1 MAVTSA
7 NASDVGQQALY
18 STLAVG
24 IKSLVGTVEFYTA
37 RKRAAP
43 TCHAGLIQGHAF
55 ERRPLNKLRA

>member
-7 NASDVGQQALY
+7 NASDVGQQVLY

-24 IKSLVGTVEFYTA
+24 IKSLVVIVSFYMV

-43 TCHAGLIQGHAF
+43 TRHVGLIQGHAF